1 MLLVFFAVA
10 ALPVGYLFGG
20 RLHNY
25 LNKPLIW
32 PMLPAI
38 AFLLEASF
46 ERIDP
51 LLALP
56 IGGWIDI
63 AVCVEYALL
72 AIFILSNV
80 DSRGIILMG
89 LGMLANFIAIASNGF
104 CMPVSPIIYQFPDA
118 IHIASMIESG
128 DVIRYVLVGWD
139 APFWFL
145 GDTIP
150 LFSGLASVGDLLM
163 GIALFFIIIFKM
175 NTRPTEANKKHI

>member
-1 MLLVFFAVA
+1 MLLVFSVVA
-10 ALPVGYLFGG
+10 ALLVGYLFGG

-25 LNKPLIW
+25 LNKPLVW
-32 PMLPAI
+32 PMLPGV

-46 ERIDP
+46 ERIDT

-72 AIFILSNV
+72 SIFILSNV

-89 LGMLANFIAIASNGF
+89 IGMLANFVAIASNGF
-104 CMPVSPIIYQFPDA
+104 CMPVSPIIYQFPNA
-118 IHIASMIESG
+118 IHIAAMIESG

-150 LFSGLASVGDLLM
+150 LFSGLASVGDLIM
-163 GIALFFIIIFKM
+163 GIALFIIIVFKM
-175 NTRPTEANKKHI
+175 NTRPTEANQKHI